1 MNATANLTDVLQDA
15 LHSTGGLV
23 GVVDA
28 LLGVCL
34 EQRLHLRWEADC
46 CRVRSLRG
54 QSEVEE
60 IRKPLSKSQFRAV
73 LARIAALCNERCP
86 NSVSP
91 YGGTGTLMLGA
102 ERNRAVRVLFV
113 NTPDEQLLDV
123 RPASRKS
130 ESRFKLI
137 NDMLKPLSLHLQE
150 AQEQIEQLKQRVAK
164 LTSRADDALDIG
176 VIAERVR
183 AANAASEDATVLV
196 AQSPATFGETSTE
209 LGTTSVIKNTASEP
223 RVESVSAEAARVAS
237 HVVSEAVASTARQL
251 TSLRQETLETKHVIA
266 EAEHRLKETTQR
278 IDRLRAVLITVVSAA
293 VIYEF
298 VQLFAR

>member
-15 LHSTGGLV
+15 LHSSGGLV

-54 QSEVEE
+54 MSEVEE
-60 IRKPLSKSQFRAV
+60 LRKPLSKSQFRAV
-73 LARIAALCNERCP
+73 LARIAALCNKRCP

-91 YGGTGTLMLGA
+91 YGGTGTLMLGT
-102 ERNRAVRVLFV
+102 ERNRSVRVLFV
-113 NTPDEQLLDV
+113 NTPDEQLLDI
-123 RPASRKS
+123 RPASRKT

-164 LTSRADDALDIG
+164 LTSRVDDEFDVG
-176 VIAERVR
+176 GIAER
-183 AANAASEDATVLV
+183 E
-196 AQSPATFGETSTE
+196 
-209 LGTTSVIKNTASEP
+209 
-223 RVESVSAEAARVAS
+223 
-237 HVVSEAVASTARQL
+237 
-251 TSLRQETLETKHVIA
+251 
-266 EAEHRLKETTQR
+266 
-278 IDRLRAVLITVVSAA
+278 
-293 VIYEF
+293 
-298 VQLFAR
+298 